1 MEDISKKIGE
11 LLSDPSAMQQ
21 IKELAGMFSRSQES
35 SGSVSQPPV
44 QQSIPVPVQSQA
56 QPSADPDMIGMMMKL
71 APVLGSVN
79 REVDSTRLLR
89 ALRPFLHEE
98 RSKRLDGAIRLLGI
112 MKLLP
117 VLKGMG
123 FELF

>member
-56 QPSADPDMIGMMMKL
+56 VPAKRRLLQRLYLPPAVPKPGED
-71 APVLGSVN
+71 
-79 REVDSTRLLR
+79 DSTRLLR

>member
-1 MEDISKKIGE
+1 MEDISRKIGE
-11 LLSDPSAMQQ
+11 LLSDPSAMDQ
-21 IKELAGMFSRSQES
+21 IRELAGMFSRSQGGSES
-35 SGSVSQPPV
+35 APQP
-44 QQSIPVPVQSQA
+44 QQSMPEPQPVPE
-56 QPSADPDMIGMMMKL
+56 PSSNPDMLGMMMKL

-79 REVDSTRLLR
+79 REDDSTRLLR

-98 RSKRLDGAIRLLGI
+98 RSRRLDSAIRLVGI
-112 MKLLP
+112 MRLLP